1 MYNKLM
7 VCCLL
12 SLLLIN
18 DTSIAMTKVSPTSS
32 TSSTVEHQRKW
43 HEYKFIPDDAFELLK
58 EIKKVLP
65 EEQITYKDKKDKKGR
80 YKVSW
85 NLSEQDAPTVDSV
98 TRSILDLVYGRG
110 IIDHNE
116 YEDILKKIL
125 NPGVITDA
133 SGHTTDRQYFCPYP
147 MSNLVSIIINK
158 IVSFHMPNEM
168 KIFME
173 LNKVKYDTYRYPYS
187 KPDAQNEG
195 LKKEAEGV
203 LKIMVDNGYWATQ
216 KADDND
222 IWREVLEDRNE
233 GYWHGTFPIKTLIY
247 RAKLALIGNM
257 IRRQCLKTIES
268 IQYDEGTRSCNWRGQ
283 KISTPEYF
291 LMKLGEYIEEAG
303 LSWKKDEIKEKIGK
317 LGYLDPLL
325 VLNSEIFGNIKTV
338 VLDVLRNTPIP
349 LLNFKND
356 IKDWGTELP
365 IPILENIESFKQ
377 TARTYFKMPLH

>member
-1 MYNKLM
+1 
-7 VCCLL
+7 
-12 SLLLIN
+12 
-18 DTSIAMTKVSPTSS
+18 
-32 TSSTVEHQRKW
+32 
-43 HEYKFIPDDAFELLK
+43 
-58 EIKKVLP
+58 
-65 EEQITYKDKKDKKGR
+65 
-80 YKVSW
+80 
-85 NLSEQDAPTVDSV
+85 
-98 TRSILDLVYGRG
+98 
-110 IIDHNE
+110 
-116 YEDILKKIL
+116 
-125 NPGVITDA
+125 
-133 SGHTTDRQYFCPYP
+133 
-147 MSNLVSIIINK
+147 
-158 IVSFHMPNEM
+158 MPNEM